1 MKILVVED
9 YAPIRNAVTESLRES
24 GYAVDVAVDGEGGL
38 WAASTGNYDCV
49 VLDWMLPKQSGLQV
63 LARLRELSIAAP
75 VLMLTAK
82 DATEDRITGLD
93 SGADDYLVKPFSLG
107 ELQARVRA
115 LIRRHYVAKN
125 PKIVVADLELDTVAK
140 QVSRRGRP
148 VELSAREYALLEYLT
163 MRSGEVV
170 SRTDIWTHLYEMS
183 DESTSNVVDVYVGY
197 LRRKLETGGGARLI
211 HTRRGL
217 GYVLEAP
224 SE

>member
-9 YAPIRNAVTESLRES
+9 YAPIREAVTESLRES
-24 GYAVDVAVDGEGGL
+24 GYAVDVAVDGEEGY
-38 WAASTGNYDCV
+38 WAASTGDYDCI

-63 LARLRELSIAAP
+63 LTRLRECSFAAP

-93 SGADDYLVKPFSLG
+93 SGADDYLVKPFSLA

-125 PKIVVADLELDTVAK
+125 PKIVIADLELDTVAK
-140 QVSRRGRP
+140 RVTRQGQP
-148 VELSAREYALLEYLT
+148 IELSAREYSLLEYLVL
-163 MRSGEVV
+163 RSGQVV
-170 SRTDIWTHLYEMS
+170 SRTNIWSHLYEMS

-197 LRRKLETGGGARLI
+197 LRKKLEIGGGSRLI

-217 GYVLEAP
+217 GYVLEAT

>member
-9 YAPIRNAVTESLRES
+9 YAPIREAVTESLRES
-24 GYAVDVAVDGEGGL
+24 GYAVDVAVDGEEGL
-38 WAASTGNYDCV
+38 WAASAGNYDCI
-49 VLDWMLPKQSGLQV
+49 VLDWMLPKQSGLQI
-63 LARLRELSIAAP
+63 LTRLRERSIDAP

-93 SGADDYLVKPFSLG
+93 SGADDYLVKPFSLA

-140 QVSRRGRP
+140 RVSRRGQP
-148 VELSAREYALLEYLT
+148 IELSAREYTLLEYLT
-163 MRSGEVV
+163 MRSGQVV
-170 SRTDIWTHLYEMS
+170 SRTDIWSHLYEMS

-197 LRRKLETGGGARLI
+197 LRKKLEFGGGTRLI

-217 GYVLEAP
+217 GYVLEAHN
-224 SE
+224 E